1 MLKALVALVP
11 VSLLLVGLAV
21 LFSKFR
27 TVPTFLLLIG
37 ASCLMVVVLT
47 HICEAFGLFPWMGW
61 GLPGSAGHYLD
72 LVSAVLGLSL
82 LRIGYLW
89 HALRSPHR
97 WRTRLAAATDK
108 ADA

>member
-37 ASCLMVVVLT
+37 
-47 HICEAFGLFPWMGW
+47 LFLVGGW

-82 LRIGYLW
+82 LLIGYLW

-97 WRTRLAAATDK
+97 WRTRLAAATYK